1 VSSASPRKSFRF
13 DRSFVLPASPDP
25 RDAPVAR
32 TRFNTCV
39 EDRLDSPAPGRRAPW
54 HEALGATRSLVGTAL
69 RPVVGVAK
77 PVLRPAVNGAL
88 EVQRATSRRLLT
100 LGEDTAVAVVD
111 AAVFAPSTEDLISR
125 TLDSPRFNELV
136 DKVLDSEGIKHLIAK
151 VIASP
156 LVDEVIQRLLES
168 DDLWLLVD
176 EIARSPSVTQAISS
190 QGTSFA
196 GQMVD
201 VFRARSS
208 VADDRI
214 EHVARRLARRNP
226 RVAAQAAHAGGD
238 APAAGAVPAA
248 PGAVPAAPESL
259 PPAPE
264 PPPSA
269 PEPLRPAE
277 IPPAP

>member
-1 VSSASPRKSFRF
+1 M
-13 DRSFVLPASPDP
+13 
-25 RDAPVAR
+25 
-32 TRFNTCV
+32 

-88 EVQRATSRRLLT
+88 EVQRATSRRLLA
-100 LGEDTAVAVVD
+100 LSEDTAVAVVD
-111 AAVFAPSTEDLISR
+111 AAVFAPSTEDLIGR

-136 DKVLDSEGIKHLIAK
+136 DKILDSEGIKHLIAK

-214 EHVARRLARRNP
+214 EQAARRLARRNP
-226 RVAAQAAHAGGD
+226 RVAAHAAHAGGD
-238 APAAGAVPAA
+238 SPAAGAA
-248 PGAVPAAPESL
+248 PAAPESL
-259 PPAPE
+259 PRAPE
-264 PPPSA
+264 QPPSA
-269 PEPLRPAE
+269 PETLRPAE

>member
-1 VSSASPRKSFRF
+1 MPRKR
-13 DRSFVLPASPDP
+13 L
-25 RDAPVAR
+25 
-32 TRFNTCV
+32 NTCV
-39 EDRLDSPAPGRRAPW
+39 EDRLDPLSAERRAPW

-69 RPVVGVAK
+69 RPVAGVAK

-88 EVQRATSRRLLT
+88 EVQRATSRRLLA

-111 AAVFAPSTEDLISR
+111 ATVFAPSTEDLINR
-125 TLDSPRFNELV
+125 TLNSPRFNELV
-136 DKVLDSEGIKHLIAK
+136 DKILDSEGIKHLIAK

-156 LVDEVIQRLLES
+156 LVDEVIERLLES

-214 EHVARRLARRNP
+214 EHVARRLVRRNP
-226 RVAAQAAHAGGD
+226 RVAAGAAQAGGD
-238 APAAGAVPAA
+238 APAAGAVPD
-248 PGAVPAAPESL
+248 
-259 PPAPE
+259 APE
-264 PPPSA
+264 PLPST
-269 PEPLRPAE
+269 PESPSSTAGPLRPAE